1 MPRRRTRRVLPR
13 RGSGSPLTEARLPA
27 QEVET
32 YELVRLLHPRAAVVG
47 LESCELLRVRVER
60 IHLHASFD
68 GSRRSNASSMFSSPR
83 AAWSSSSTLDGG
95 GVAGLRSMPS
105 FATRGAKR
113 ARAVG

>member
-13 RGSGSPLTEARLPA
+13 RGSGSPLTEARLSA

-32 YELVRLLHPRAAVVG
+32 YELVRLLHPRAALVG
-47 LESCELLRVRVER
+47 LESCELLRVRAER

-68 GSRRSNASSMFSSPR
+68 GSRGSHASAVSSSPR
-83 AAWSSSSTLDGG
+83 APCSSSSTLEGG
-95 GVAGLRSMPS
+95 AVAGLRSMPS
-105 FATRGAKR
+105 FARRASKR